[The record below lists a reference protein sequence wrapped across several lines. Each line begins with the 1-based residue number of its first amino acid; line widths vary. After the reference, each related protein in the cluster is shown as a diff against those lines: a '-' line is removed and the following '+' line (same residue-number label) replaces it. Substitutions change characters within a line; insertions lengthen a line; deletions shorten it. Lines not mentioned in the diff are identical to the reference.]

1 MQGLINELRASLRL
15 RAGLALML
23 AIFGLYG
30 LLEWRDAGQARLA
43 QYRQLS
49 GQAARLANPGA
60 QSLWPERAAQAQA
73 ALALAQQRP
82 WRNTSFGLAQAEFQ
96 DWVFTLLR
104 QADAKMF
111 SVKLSDGDAGFGNAK
126 PAAGDKAPESI
137 AGLKQLRA
145 RVDLNFDPPVLLALL
160 AAVNSAE
167 HQVIVD
173 SLSVKQQRVGLDL
186 SVWYRLQPDPAAPS
200 AKPPKPSSAAPVR

>member
-1 MQGLINELRASLRL
+1 MLGLINELRASLRL
-15 RAGLALML
+15 RAGLALIL

-49 GQAARLANPGA
+49 GQAARLGNQSA
-60 QSLWPERAAQAQA
+60 QALWPERAAQAKA
-73 ALALAQQRP
+73 ALAVVQQRP

-96 DWVFTLLR
+96 DWVYTLLR
-104 QADAKMF
+104 QVDAKNF
-111 SVKLSDGDAGFGNAK
+111 SVKLSDGDVGFAAAK
-126 PAAGDKAPESI
+126 SAAANEAPNPT

-145 RVDLNFDPPVLLALL
+145 RIDLNFDPPVLLALL
-160 AAVNSAE
+160 AAVNAAE

-173 SLSVKQQRVGLDL
+173 SLSIKSLRAGLDL

-200 AKPPKPSSAAPVR
+200 AKPSSAAPTR

>member
-15 RAGLALML
+15 RAGLALIL

-49 GQAARLANPGA
+49 GQAARLGNQSA
-60 QSLWPERAAQAQA
+60 QALWPERAAQAKA
-73 ALALAQQRP
+73 ALAVAQQRP

-96 DWVFTLLR
+96 DWVYTLLR
-104 QADAKMF
+104 QVDAKNF
-111 SVKLSDGDAGFGNAK
+111 SVKLSDGDVGFAPAK
-126 PAAGDKAPESI
+126 PTAVNEAPSPT

-145 RVDLNFDPPVLLALL
+145 RIDFNFEPPVLMALL

-173 SLSVKQQRVGLDL
+173 SVSIKSLRAGLDL
-186 SVWYRLQPDPAAPS
+186 SVWYRLEPDPAAPS
-200 AKPPKPSSAAPVR
+200 AKPSSAAPTR